1 MTTRG
6 MFILRLGLVGPWC
19 LLGALSGVWADEA
32 LPDIADPVVTPKAA
46 SPDVKTDDTSAEA
59 ASVEK
64 SPLQEKTVELTRQL
78 TEARDKLRA
87 KETGAD
93 TQQLQREILATLD
106 ELLKQPPQK
115 QKPPPPSNGGS
126 SGSGQASSGSS
137 SSRPQP
143 MPRGG
148 QQSDGEA
155 EPSAESQQAR
165 PSDERE
171 RTDAEGSEERN
182 GTRRGGP
189 VPLPRRRLEVDVW
202 GHLPEKVRER
212 LLNAYGERM
221 VPQYEDLVQRFYRS
235 LAETSSKTEPDERP

>member
-1 MTTRG
+1 MLS
-6 MFILRLGLVGPWC
+6 LRLCVVGTWS
-19 LLGALSGVWADEA
+19 LLGAFSGVWADEP
-32 LPDIADPVVTPKAA
+32 LPDVADPVVTPKAI
-46 SPDVKTDDTSAEA
+46 SPDVTTDDTSAKA
-59 ASVEK
+59 PSVED
-64 SPLQEKTVELTRQL
+64 SPLQQKAVELTRQL

-87 KETGAD
+87 METGAD
-93 TQQLQREILATLD
+93 TQQLQRDILATLD

-115 QKPPPPSNGGS
+115 QKPPPPTNDGS

-137 SSRPQP
+137 SSRPKP

-155 EPSAESQQAR
+155 EQPAESSRQAR
-165 PSDERE
+165 PSGEQERA
-171 RTDAEGSEERN
+171 DAEGSEERN
-182 GTRRGGP
+182 GERRGGP

-235 LAETSSKTEPDERP
+235 LAETSSKTEPVERP